1 MNALKIALV
10 YNPFSGGYCESALA
24 ALESALSS
32 NGHSVSRHDSLHIS
46 QSDSLPDVEA
56 YCLSGGDGTARL
68 VLSNPALRAS
78 NAKVC
83 IHPTGTINLIARELG
98 YPGAPQA
105 MAARLLN
112 QEARQ
117 PAYLGTIN
125 DEAFLACVTVGPDSF
140 AVARV
145 STDLKRK
152 IGRLA
157 YAVSL
162 LHVLWHWPRPA
173 LTVTVDGVD
182 HAAEAVFVAK
192 ARFYAGPWSI
202 DPAAKFTS
210 GLFRILIMPRACR
223 RDFIRFGLYCLT
235 GSRNPSPDWTVLD
248 GKSVHISGP
257 ANIPVQ
263 ADGDIVASL
272 PVRLTVDPTPLEFL

>member
-1 MNALKIALV
+1 VNALKIALV
-10 YNPFSGGYCESALA
+10 YNPFSGGYSESALV
-24 ALESALSS
+24 ALESAMSA
-32 NGHSVSRHDSLHIS
+32 NGHTVSRHDSLHIS
-46 QSDSLPDVEA
+46 QSDSLPDVDA
-56 YCLSGGDGTARL
+56 YCISGGDGTARL
-68 VLSNPALRAS
+68 VLSNPTLKLSGARI
-78 NAKVC
+78 C

-98 YPGAPQA
+98 YPGEPKA
-105 MAARLLN
+105 MATRLQH

-117 PAYLGTIN
+117 SAYLGTIN
-125 DEAFLACVTVGPDSF
+125 DEAFLACVTVGPDSL
-140 AVARV
+140 AVAGV
-145 STDLKRK
+145 STELKRR

-192 ARFYAGPWSI
+192 ARFYAGPWTV

-210 GLFRILIMPRACR
+210 DRVRILIMPRARR
-223 RDFIRFGLYCLT
+223 RDFMRFGLYCLT
-235 GSRNPSPDWTVLD
+235 GSRNPSPDWALLD
-248 GKSVHISGP
+248 GKNVHISGP

-272 PVRLTVDPTPLEFL
+272 PVRLTVDPTPMEFL